1 MGKGKNSRVEL
12 HYFSDSLKQKLR
24 NMLYAPATVVEAPS
38 GYGKTTAVRDFF
50 EAELPTGVPLYW
62 FTATDEAPASSFR
75 RFCREID
82 KVDSRAG
89 ERLLKI
95 EFPNAATTG
104 EVCDAIRSIQY
115 RHEAYLVIDNFQFLH
130 TFLTSSFFVAL
141 LEHESEELHIIIV
154 TQMLK
159 RNMISAIAGRGFLH
173 ITASD
178 LRLNAEDI
186 RRYYALE
193 GLKIT
198 YENAL
203 AVEHYTEGWIIA
215 VYLQL
220 CAFTE
225 TGALAGTPG
234 ILALMEYLVWDAL
247 AEEQQVFLLRLSPF
261 DMITVQQACALN
273 GFDKLPEYALD
284 ALEGPFVRYE
294 AYEGRYELH
303 SILSQ
308 LLIQKC
314 GERGSAFERECLLS
328 AGDFC
333 RDEGK
338 TSSALGFYW
347 RIRDYGRMLSMD
359 FSNSILEDIGG
370 VHFAELALDIAANCP
385 IDIKRNN
392 MLSMLRVAW
401 ALYMN
406 GKKAQYELLLEELRE
421 LPELA
426 EDSALVGEWL
436 LLSSYMSHPKIAEMT
451 GTLRQAAVFF
461 KGRCSRVILPSAPWC
476 LGNYCALAELHTV
489 PGEAEREAEELEE
502 YIGLYSRLTE
512 GHGSGADVLFRAEL
526 AYHRGNLGEA
536 EILAYKAAFLAES
549 RQQSIVLL
557 GATMQLAEIALHKA
571 DTAGWQN
578 AINSMERAASFTS
591 QDSFILRQA
600 LDIVRGVLLN
610 ELQQLDSIADW
621 LKKGDFS
628 DQRLTPSM
636 ISNAIFVHISYLMHR
651 GEFPRLLG
659 MLEAM
664 YPEGL
669 GFNPFRDMLLS
680 LTLAVGHISVGNHDQ
695 AYALVERAEKMA
707 LPDGLIFPF
716 ASYSW
721 LLQGLSDELVG
732 KEYPELIGR
741 LKEIKDRFLSG
752 WTRLHKD
759 MIQEEFP
766 PDLTPR
772 EYEVA
777 KLAAEGLHNG
787 EIARQLVVTEST
799 VRAHMRTIFQKLDI
813 DRRAKL
819 AEKLK

>member
-1 MGKGKNSRVEL
+1 MRRSKISRAEL
-12 HYFSDSLKQKLR
+12 HYFSDRLKQKLR
-24 NMLYAPATVVEAPS
+24 DMLYAPATVVEAPS
-38 GYGKTTAVRDFF
+38 GYGKTTAIRDFLK
-50 EAELPTGVPLYW
+50 AELSQGTPVYW
-62 FTATDEAPASSFR
+62 FTAADEAPAAGFR
-75 RFCREID
+75 RLCREID
-82 KVDSRAG
+82 KIDSQAG

-95 EFPNAATTG
+95 EFPNAVTTG
-104 EVCDAIRSIQY
+104 EACDAIRSIQC

-130 TFLTSSFFVAL
+130 TSLPSSFFTAL
-141 LEHESEELHIIIV
+141 LEHGGERLHIIIV

-159 RNMISAIAGRGFLH
+159 RNMLSAIAGRGFLH

-186 RRYYALE
+186 RRYYALA
-193 GLKIT
+193 GLRIT
-198 YENAL
+198 YEDAL

-220 CAFTE
+220 CAYLD
-225 TGALAGTPG
+225 TGVLYGTSG
-234 ILALMEYLVWDAL
+234 ILTLMEHLVWDTL
-247 AEEQQVFLLRLSPF
+247 TEEQQVFLLRLSPF
-261 DMITVQQACALN
+261 EMITVQQACALN

-284 ALEGPFVRYE
+284 ALESPFIRHE
-294 AYEGRYELH
+294 TNEGQYELH

-308 LLIQKC
+308 LLIQKRR
-314 GERGSAFERECLLS
+314 ERGNTFEGECLLA

-338 TSSALGFYW
+338 ISSALGFYW
-347 RIRDYGRMLSMD
+347 KAGDYERMLSMD
-359 FSNSILEDIGG
+359 FSNSILESIGDS
-370 VHFAELALDIAANCP
+370 HFAELALDIAENCP

-421 LPELA
+421 LPELSG
-426 EDSALVGEWL
+426 DSGLMGEWL
-436 LLSSYMSHPKIAEMT
+436 LLASYRSYPNIAEMT
-451 GTLRQAAVFF
+451 AVLRQAEVLF
-461 KGRCSRVILPSAPWC
+461 KGRCSRVILPSAPWG
-476 LGNYCALAELHTV
+476 LGNYFALAELHTV
-489 PGEAEREAEELEE
+489 PGETKREAEELEE
-502 YIGLYSRLTE
+502 YIGLYSQLTG

-526 AYHRGNLGEA
+526 AYHRGNLSEA
-536 EILAYKAAFLAES
+536 EILAYKAAFIAES

-557 GATMQLAEIALHKA
+557 GATIQLAEIALHKA

-578 AINSMERAASFTS
+578 AISSMERAASFIS

-600 LDIVRGVLLN
+600 LDIARGVLFN
-610 ELQQLDSIADW
+610 ELHQIERIADW

-628 DQRLTPSM
+628 DQRLTPLM
-636 ISNAIFVHISYLMHR
+636 ISNAVFVHISYLMHR
-651 GEFPRLLG
+651 GEFPRMMG
-659 MLEAM
+659 MLEAT
-664 YPEGL
+664 YQESL
-669 GFNPFRDMLLS
+669 GSNPFRDMILY
-680 LTLAVGHISVGNHDQ
+680 LALAIGHISVGNRDQ
-695 AYALVERAEKMA
+695 ACDLVARAGKMA

-721 LLQGLSDELVG
+721 LLQGLPDNLVE
-732 KEYPELIGR
+732 KEYPELAGR
-741 LKEIKDRFLSG
+741 FNEIKDRFLSG
-752 WTRLHKD
+752 WTRLYED
-759 MIQEEFP
+759 MTQEEFP

-777 KLAAEGLHNG
+777 KLAAEGLHNS
-787 EIARQLVVTEST
+787 EIAKRLVITEST
-799 VRAHMRTIFQKLDI
+799 VRAHLRTIFQKLDI

>member
-1 MGKGKNSRVEL
+1 MGRSKSSRREL
-12 HYFSDSLKQKLR
+12 HYFSDRLKQKLR
-24 NMLYAPATVVEAPS
+24 DMLYAPVTVVEAPS
-38 GYGKTTAVRDFF
+38 GYGKTTAIRDFLKT
-50 EAELPTGVPLYW
+50 ELSQGTPVYW
-62 FTATDEAPASSFR
+62 FTAADEAPAAGFR
-75 RFCREID
+75 RLCLEIG
-82 KVDSRAG
+82 KIDSHAG

-95 EFPNAATTG
+95 EFPNVITTG
-104 EVCDAIRSIQY
+104 EVCDAIRSIQCRY
-115 RHEAYLVIDNFQFLH
+115 ETYLVIDNFQLLH
-130 TFLTSSFFVAL
+130 TFLPSSFFTSL
-141 LEHESEELHIIIV
+141 LEHGGEGLHIIIV

-159 RNMISAIAGRGFLH
+159 RNILSAIAGRGFLH
-173 ITASD
+173 ITTSD

-186 RRYYALE
+186 RRYYTLA
-193 GLKIT
+193 GLRIT

-220 CAFTE
+220 CAYMD
-225 TGALAGTPG
+225 TGALYGTSG
-234 ILALMEYLVWDAL
+234 ILTLMEHLVWDTL
-247 AEEQQVFLLRLSPF
+247 TEEQQVFLMRLSPF
-261 DMITVQQACALN
+261 EMITVQQACALN
-273 GFDKLPEYALD
+273 GFDKLPEYARN
-284 ALEGPFVRYE
+284 ALESPFIRYE

-314 GERGSAFERECLLS
+314 KERGNAFERECLLA
-328 AGDFC
+328 AGDFY

-338 TSSALGFYW
+338 ISSALGFYW
-347 RIRDYGRMLSMD
+347 KARDYERMLSMD
-359 FSNSILEDIGG
+359 FSNSILENIGDS
-370 VHFAELALDIAANCP
+370 HFSELALNIAANCP
-385 IDIKRNN
+385 TDIKRNN

-406 GKKAQYELLLEELRE
+406 GKKDRYELLLEELRE
-421 LPELA
+421 LPELSG
-426 EDSALVGEWL
+426 DPDLMGEWL
-436 LLSSYMSHPKIAEMT
+436 LLASYRSYPNIAKMT
-451 GTLRQAAVFF
+451 AVLKQAAVFF
-461 KGRCSRVILPSAPWC
+461 KGRCSRVILSSAPWC
-476 LGNYCALAELHTV
+476 LGNYCVLTELHTV
-489 PGEAEREAEELEE
+489 TGEAEREAEELEE
-502 YIGLYSRLTE
+502 YIGLYSRLTG

-526 AYHRGNLGEA
+526 AYHRGNLSEA

-557 GATMQLAEIALHKA
+557 GATIQLAEIALHKA

-578 AINSMERAASFTS
+578 AISSMERAASFIS

-600 LDIVRGVLLN
+600 LDIARGVLFN
-610 ELQQLDSIADW
+610 ELHQFERIADW

-628 DQRLTPSM
+628 DQRLTPLM
-636 ISNAIFVHISYLMHR
+636 ISNAVFVHISYLMHR
-651 GEFPRLLG
+651 GEFPRMMG
-659 MLEAM
+659 ILEAM
-664 YPEGL
+664 YSESL
-669 GFNPFRDMLLS
+669 GSNPFRDMILS

-695 AYALVERAEKMA
+695 ACALVAKAGKMA

-721 LLQGLSDELVG
+721 LLQGLPDNLVE
-732 KEYPELIGR
+732 KEYTELAGR
-741 LKEIKDRFLSG
+741 FNEIKNRFLSG
-752 WTRLHKD
+752 WTRLHED
-759 MIQEEFP
+759 MTPEEFP

-787 EIARQLVVTEST
+787 EIAKRLVVTEST
-799 VRAHMRTIFQKLDI
+799 VRAHLRAIFQKLDI